1 MPLYLW
7 SIVLLLSLIFAYI
20 GTRLE
25 KQSRAGRALWA
36 LMPLI
41 MALPFT
47 SLAGILLELFFGDPN
62 ITIFT
67 ALIFLMF
74 SLIFEARIE
83 GRKSL
88 RVLLPFFIS
97 CIIVGAFMEIS
108 GIQKGHWGYPGF
120 GSLAGVILF
129 GYVLFFYFAIKFGS
143 AIRMLVGKW

>member
-7 SIVLLLSLIFAYI
+7 SIVLLLSLMFAYI
-20 GTRLE
+20 GTRLG
-25 KQSRAGRALWA
+25 KRNRFGRALWS

-47 SLAGILLELFFGDPN
+47 SLAGILLDLFFGDPN
-62 ITIFT
+62 IIIFA
-67 ALIFLMF
+67 ALIFLIF
-74 SLIFEARIE
+74 SLMFETRME
-83 GRKSL
+83 GGKSFK
-88 RVLLPFFIS
+88 VLLPFFIS

-108 GIQKGHWGYPGF
+108 GIQKGYWDYPGF

-129 GYVLFFYFAIKFGS
+129 GYVLFFYFAIKLGS